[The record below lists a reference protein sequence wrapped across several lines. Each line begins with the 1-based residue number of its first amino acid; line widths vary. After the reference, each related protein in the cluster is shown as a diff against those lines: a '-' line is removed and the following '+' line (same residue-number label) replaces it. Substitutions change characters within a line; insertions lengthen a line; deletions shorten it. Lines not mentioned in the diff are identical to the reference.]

1 MKDKRLGEKI
11 ENTGISQNEWESFF
25 NGMPQSVIILDPKRV
40 IIAANKA
47 TLKATGKTEEDV
59 LGRKCFELF
68 HGTDHSPNGC
78 PLETIINTGQAGT
91 IVTEMETVQGTF
103 LVSCTPLYDE
113 SMQLQ
118 RIIHIATDITQMKKA
133 EKALQDSEMKYRSI
147 FENAVEGIFQSTPE
161 GRFKSVNP
169 AMARMCGFASPEEM
183 ISSVTDI
190 RNQHYVT
197 PEERDE
203 YRRILD
209 TYGFVENFEHQIYRK
224 DGTKIW
230 VSTNSRAVKDKNGN
244 IKFYEGTHENIT
256 KRKAI
261 EEELKKSE
269 AMLKVI
275 LRAAMVGVGLLVDR
289 VFVWVNDYITTITG
303 YTNDELIGKSARI
316 FYENDEEFTRV
327 NKEKYAEI
335 RKTGIGSIE
344 TRWKRK
350 NGEIVDIFLSSV
362 AIDPQDLSAGVVFT
376 ALDITSEKRA
386 KTALITSEERFRM
399 LADLLPQTIFETDIK
414 GNLTYANRHSFI
426 QFGYTEEDLKNGIN
440 VFSMIEPKEHIR
452 AMHNIEEVMKGRPLS
467 GNEYMALRKDGTT
480 FPIYVYS
487 NPIINHGQVI
497 GIRGIAFD
505 ISERKVA
512 EEALS
517 ASEAKY
523 RAIFENTG
531 TATLI
536 VEDDSTIS
544 LVNTEFERLSGY
556 PKAEIEGKKSWME
569 FVHSDDIERM
579 KKYHALRRVNPDAV
593 PNKYEFLFVDRKGD
607 IRNVFITSIMI
618 PGTEQQVTSLIDITE
633 RKRNE
638 EARKRLELQ
647 LLQSQKMEALGQLAG
662 GIAHDFNNILTTI
675 IGYSDL
681 ALLKINDAQTLKH
694 YIDYILTAARRAV
707 NLTGG
712 LLAFSRRQAMELRPH
727 NVNDI
732 IYTMKGMLERL
743 LTEDIVLM
751 TEISDIDLVVMA
763 DEAQLSQVLI
773 NLATNARDSMPS
785 GGKIF
790 IKTSKFVMDD
800 GFVERNAFGNKGD
813 YALVSFSDT
822 GTGIEKDAINK
833 VFEPFFTTKEVGKG
847 TGLGLAI
854 VYGIVEQHKGYI
866 NVFSEQGK
874 GTTFN
879 IYVPLVGIETK
890 TVSGTEEIIMGGN
903 ETILI
908 AEDNEEVRT
917 LTKTILEDKGY
928 KVLDAV
934 DGADAIE
941 VFEHNK
947 DRIDLVVLDVVM
959 PNKNGQE
966 ANETIQKIKPG
977 VPVLFTSGYTAD
989 IVLGKGVND
998 SAINY
1003 ISKPLLPNEL
1013 LRKVRSII
1021 DKAKPTLY

>member
-1 MKDKRLGEKI
+1 MKSEKSCRKN
-11 ENTGISQNEWESFF
+11 ENIGISQNEWEIFF
-25 NGMPQSVIILDPKRV
+25 NGMPQSAIILDSKRV

-47 TLKATGKTEEDV
+47 TLEAIGKTEEDV
-59 LGRKCFELF
+59 LGGKCFELF
-68 HGTDHSPNGC
+68 HGTDHYPNGC
-78 PLETIINTGQAGT
+78 PVEKIINAGKTGT
-91 IVTEMETVQGTF
+91 IEMEMETVRGTF
-103 LVSCTPLYDE
+103 LVSCTPVYDE

-118 RIIHIATDITQMKKA
+118 RIIHIATDITDMKKT

-183 ISSVTDI
+183 ILTVTDI

-203 YRRILD
+203 YRRIID

-224 DGTKIW
+224 DGAKIW
-230 VSTNSRAVKDKNGN
+230 VSTNSRAVKDENGN
-244 IKFYEGTHENIT
+244 ITLYEGTHENIT
-256 KRKAI
+256 KRKTI
-261 EEELKKSE
+261 GEELKKSE
-269 AMLKVI
+269 AMLKGI
-275 LRAAMVGVGLLVDR
+275 LRAATVGVGLLVDR
-289 VFVWVNDYITTITG
+289 EFVWVNDYVTAITG

-316 FYENDEEFTRV
+316 LYENDEEFTRV
-327 NKEKYAEI
+327 GTEKYAEI
-335 RKTGIGSIE
+335 RKTGKGSIE
-344 TRWKRK
+344 TRWRRK

-376 ALDITSEKRA
+376 ALDITSEKLA
-386 KTALITSEERFRM
+386 KAALVASEERFRT
-399 LADLLPQTIFETDIK
+399 LAELLPQTIFETDIT

-426 QFGYTEEDLKNGIN
+426 QFGYTEEDLANGIN
-440 VFSMIEPKEHIR
+440 VFSMIDPKERLR
-452 AMHNIEEVMKGRPLS
+452 ATHNIQAVMSGKRLS
-467 GNEYMALRKDGTT
+467 GNEYTALRKDGTT

-487 NPIINHGQVI
+487 NPIIRHGQVI
-497 GIRGIAFD
+497 GVRGIAVD
-505 ISERKVA
+505 ISERKFA

-544 LVNTEFERLSGY
+544 LVNTEFERLCGY
-556 PKAEIEGKKSWME
+556 SKAEIEGRKSWME

-579 KKYHALRRVNPDAV
+579 KEYHALRRVNPDAV
-593 PNKYEFLFVDRKGD
+593 LNKYEFLFVDRKGD
-607 IRNVFITSIMI
+607 IRNVLITSAMI
-618 PGTEQQVTSLIDITE
+618 PGAEQQVASLIDITE
-633 RKRNE
+633 RKRSE

-647 LLQSQKMEALGQLAG
+647 LLQSQKLEAVGQLAG

-681 ALLKINDAQTLKH
+681 ALLKINDTETLKH

-712 LLAFSRRQAMELRPH
+712 LLAFSRRQVMELKPH

-732 IYTMKGMLERL
+732 VYTMKGILERL
-743 LTEDIVLM
+743 LTEDIELM

-790 IKTSKFVMDD
+790 IKTSKFAMDD
-800 GFVERNAFGNKGD
+800 GFVNRNAFGNKGE
-813 YALVSFSDT
+813 YALISFSDT
-822 GTGIEKDAINK
+822 GTGIEKDIINK

-854 VYGIVEQHKGYI
+854 VYGIVEQHKGYV
-866 NVFSEQGK
+866 NVYSEKGK

-879 IYVPLVGIETK
+879 IYIPLVGIKTK
-890 TVSGTEEIIMGGN
+890 TNSETEEIVMGGN

-908 AEDNEEVRT
+908 AEDNEEVRV

-928 KVLDAV
+928 TVLDTV
-934 DGADAIE
+934 DGADAIK

-947 DRIDLVVLDVVM
+947 DRVDMVILDVVM

-966 ANETIQKIKPG
+966 ANETIQRIKPG
-977 VPVLFTSGYTAD
+977 TPVLFTSGYTAD
-989 IVLGKGVND
+989 IVLGKGVKD

-1021 DKAKPTLY
+1021 DKAKPTIY